1 MQRDMDLI
9 RKLMLLVEQ
18 HEHGF
23 APRDIEIDGYTEEQ
37 IGYHSWLLGDA
48 GLAEAIDVTTR
59 GSDSPEAALRH
70 LTWAGHEFLDAA
82 KDDSTWERAKQRLAS
97 AGKGLQ
103 SVTLDVLKALL
114 VDVAKQQLGLPPA

>member
-9 RKLMLLVEQ
+9 RKLLLAVEQ

-23 APRDIEIDGYTEEQ
+23 APREIQIDGFTDEQ
-37 IGYHSWLLGDA
+37 LGYHSWLLGDA
-48 GLAEAIDVTTR
+48 GLAEAIERTTR
-59 GSDSPEAALRH
+59 GSDSPEAVLRH

-103 SVTLDVLKALL
+103 NVTLDVLKALL
-114 VDVAKQQLGLPPA
+114 VDVAKQELGLPSA